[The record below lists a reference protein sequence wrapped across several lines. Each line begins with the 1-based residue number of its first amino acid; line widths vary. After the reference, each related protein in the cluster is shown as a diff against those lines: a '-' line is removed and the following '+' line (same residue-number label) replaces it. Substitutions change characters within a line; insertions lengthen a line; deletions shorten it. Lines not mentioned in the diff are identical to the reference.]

1 MIPSEI
7 HPTDAWPVFREIALL
22 AGEHFFGDGKDAAGT
37 QCWHAF
43 RARLAFM
50 CRVARR
56 NLGFLLSGE
65 VLNVVERHRRDMPI
79 GGLLKQEAANS
90 LAHAEQRRERHPH
103 WPLVDVRAR
112 EALSENVGRR
122 LFIEP

>member
-1 MIPSEI
+1 MRGQYLGKSHCSQASISSATGKMRPEPS
-7 HPTDAWPVFREIALL
+7 V
-22 AGEHFFGDGKDAAGT
+22 GT
-37 QCWHAF
+37 PF
-43 RARLAFM
+43 VRLAFM

-65 VLNVVERHRRDMPI
+65 VINVVERHRRDMPI

-103 WPLVDVRAR
+103 RPLVDVRAR

-122 LFIEP
+122 LLIEP